1 MLRQSKYVKIQTSV
15 PVAYAEKMRAALAKA
30 GAGRQGKY
38 SHCSGSFP
46 ATGRF
51 LPLEGAQPAVGTV
64 GQAEAVP
71 EEIIQTL
78 CHVDKVKDVVA
89 ALKKA
94 HPYEEPPIDIIPRF
108 EVE

>member
-15 PVAYAEKMRAALAKA
+15 PVEQADRMRTALADA
-30 GAGRQGKY
+30 GAGIQGSY
-38 SHCSGSFP
+38 SHCSGSFS

-51 LPLEGAQPAVGTV
+51 MPLSGARPAIGTI
-64 GQAEAVP
+64 GQLEEVP
-71 EEIIQTL
+71 EVIIQTL
-78 CHVDKVKDVVA
+78 CHVDKVKTVIA